1 MNGFI
6 LGSFLAYST
15 ITGAASNSQR
25 PEVFWA
31 ERLVEEVAPQNN
43 LYASHPTI
51 VQWIEDGT
59 SPARNRSVCS
69 SLVAAILE
77 RAYGL
82 AETTIGQWFGTNAP
96 YAVDYEHTIAAGRG
110 FTLVRKASEIQPG
123 DVIAIAYAP
132 GSHPTG
138 HVMLAD
144 SVAHI
149 RRATQPIVAG
159 LSQYELTV
167 IDSSHSGHGTHDT
180 RLIGQTYVTGVGRG
194 TLRLYARAD
203 GTIAGYSWSTRT
215 VSRFYGS
222 GEHAIVVGRYLG
234 HPPSGAPVS
243 TTQSDPG
250 ADDAASQ
257 LEDP

>member
-15 ITGAASNSQR
+15 VTGAATGSQR

-31 ERLVEEVAPQNN
+31 ERLVQEVTPQDN

-51 VQWIEDGT
+51 VQWVEDGK
-59 SPARNRSVCS
+59 SSARNRSVCS
-69 SLVAAILE
+69 SLITAILE
-77 RAYGL
+77 HAYGL
-82 AETTIGQWFGTNAP
+82 AETTIGRWFGTDVPLAI
-96 YAVDYEHTIAAGRG
+96 DYENTIAAGRG
-110 FTLVRKASEIQPG
+110 FSLIRTISEIEPG

-138 HVMLAD
+138 HVMLVD
-144 SVAHI
+144 SLAHI
-149 RRATQPIVAG
+149 RRATRPIVTG

-167 IDSSHSGHGTHDT
+167 IDSSHTGHGTHDT
-180 RLIGQTYVTGVGRG
+180 RLVGRTYVTGVGRG
-194 TLRLYARAD
+194 TLRLYARGD

-215 VSRFYGS
+215 VSHFYGS

-234 HPPSGAPVS
+234 QPPSAATGSAKLR
-243 TTQSDPG
+243 DPG

-257 LEDP
+257 SEDL